1 MKITRTRT
9 PWVRTALGLSLLMLA
24 GCSTLGQLTGDSESI
39 EYKSTVSGD
48 PLTIPPDLT
57 KANQSPHYQAPEGTA
72 RLSDYTASRQAQ
84 ANAAPGSQVLP
95 QQAGIEVMRDGT
107 LRWLVVDQPAEKLFP
122 KVIEFWGDQGFTI
135 QSQDPRAGLIQTDW
149 AENRAKIPEGW
160 LRSALGNIIDQVFD
174 SGERDRFTTRME
186 RVSGRTEIYISHQHM
201 EETPTSDG
209 TGFKWVFAKED
220 PGLNAAMLA
229 RLMVYLGTSEQQAQA
244 KLSAAEKSPGAVAAA
259 QLGAGEASLRLNE
272 PFDRAWRR
280 VGVAI
285 DSARFT
291 VEDRNREQGDYY
303 IRYLDTDTGEKIEQQ
318 NMFGRLFGSR
328 NTAEPLKLRIHV
340 AQEGS
345 AAVVSVL
352 DAAGQPKTDATA
364 QRIISVL
371 SKHLNETR

>member
-1 MKITRTRT
+1 MKIKRKPT
-9 PWVRTALGLSLLMLA
+9 PWVPTALALSLLTLA
-24 GCSTLGQLTGDSESI
+24 GCSSFGQLTGATESI

-48 PLTIPPDLT
+48 PLVIPPDLT

-72 RLSDYTASRQAQ
+72 RLSDYAASRQAQ
-84 ANAAPGSQVLP
+84 ADLSPADRVLP
-95 QQAGIEVMRDGT
+95 QQSGIQVMRDGT
-107 LRWLVVDQPAEKLFP
+107 LRWLVVDQAAETLFP
-122 KVIEFWGDQGFTI
+122 RVIEFWGEQGFTI

-160 LRSALGNIIDQVFD
+160 LRSALGNVIDQVFD

-186 RVSGRTEIYISHQHM
+186 RANGKTEIYISHQHM
-201 EETPTSDG
+201 EETPTNDG
-209 TGFKWVFAKED
+209 AAFKWLYGKED

-244 KLSAAEKSPGAVAAA
+244 KLSAAEKDNSAMALA
-259 QLGAGEASLRLNE
+259 QIGAGAASLRLNE

-291 VEDRNREQGDYY
+291 VEDRNRAQGDYY

-328 NTAEPLKLRIHV
+328 NTAEPLKLRVHV
-340 AQEGS
+340 AQDGGGT
-345 AAVVSVL
+345 AVSVL
-352 DAAGQPKTDATA
+352 DDAGQPKTDATA
-364 QRIISVL
+364 QRIITVL